1 MPRLSFLMNSAAVR
15 EERTMTLTNP
25 LQVIPSAAGA
35 TATPGSL
42 AQGKVIVVLPSYN
55 EGPNLGP
62 LLAGID
68 ASMGNAGLC
77 YEVVLVDDGSSDITA
92 DVLGECRRKYP
103 LTVVQH
109 QQNRGLAET
118 IRDGL
123 LEALRRADDADVI
136 VTMDADGTHI
146 PSVILE
152 MMTRIEGGCDVVVAS
167 RFRPGATVRGVPF
180 YRQVLSV
187 GASWLC
193 RVLFPTRGVR
203 DFTCGYRAVRA
214 SVLKQALGKYGDQL
228 FDAQGFSCTMDL
240 LLKLRRMKIVFGET
254 PINLRYDLKEGE
266 SKMHV
271 TSTILRTLSLIFR
284 SRMGF

>member
-1 MPRLSFLMNSAAVR
+1 
-15 EERTMTLTNP
+15 MTLHQS
-25 LQVIPSAAGA
+25 LQMIPDATGA
-35 TATPGSL
+35 TATHGSR
-42 AQGKVIVVLPSYN
+42 AQDNVIVVLPSYN

-62 LLAGID
+62 LF
-68 ASMGNAGLC
+68 ASIHACMSNAGLC
-77 YEVVLVDDGSSDITA
+77 YEIVLVDDGSSDITA
-92 DVLGECRRKYP
+92 DVLSECKRKYP

-109 QQNRGLAET
+109 QRNRGLAET

-123 LEALRRADDADVI
+123 LEALRRAEDADVI

-152 MMTRIEGGCDVVVAS
+152 MMTLVESGCDVVVAS
-167 RFRPGATVRGVPF
+167 RFRPGATVRGVSL

-193 RVLFPTRGVR
+193 RVFFPTRGVR

-214 SVLKQALGKYGDQL
+214 NVLQQALRTYGDKL

-240 LLKLRRMKIVFGET
+240 LLKLRLMKIVFGET
-254 PINLRYDLKEGE
+254 PINLRYDLKAGK

-271 TSTILRTLSLIFR
+271 SSTILLTLGLMFR
-284 SRMGF
+284 RRMGF

>member
-1 MPRLSFLMNSAAVR
+1 MSLHDS
-15 EERTMTLTNP
+15 
-25 LQVIPSAAGA
+25 LQVIPSAAEE
-35 TATPGSL
+35 TATPQSR
-42 AQGKVIVVLPSYN
+42 AQSKVIVVLPSYN

-62 LLAGID
+62 LF
-68 ASMGNAGLC
+68 ASIHACLDNARLS
-77 YEVVLVDDGSSDITA
+77 YEIVLVDDGSSDITA

-109 QQNRGLAET
+109 PRNRGLAET
-118 IRDGL
+118 IRDGF
-123 LEALRRADDADVI
+123 LEALRRADDTDVI

-146 PSVILE
+146 PGVILE
-152 MMTRIEGGCDVVVAS
+152 MMTMIEGGCDVVVAS

-187 GASWLC
+187 VASWLC

-203 DFTCGYRAVRA
+203 DFTCGYRAIRA
-214 SVLKQALGKYGDQL
+214 SALKQALGKYGDQL

-271 TSTILRTLSLIFR
+271 GSTILRTLSLMFR
-284 SRMGF
+284 RRLGF